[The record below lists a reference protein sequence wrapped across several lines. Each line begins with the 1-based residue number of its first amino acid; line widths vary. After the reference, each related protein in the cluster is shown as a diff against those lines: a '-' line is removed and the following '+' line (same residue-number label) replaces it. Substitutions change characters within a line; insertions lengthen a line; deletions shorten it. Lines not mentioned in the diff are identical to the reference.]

1 MRRIRLQGYLM
12 LVGMTVV
19 VSAVVPSVSA
29 LAQSAD
35 TQSLVNRLERLERD
49 VQALGR
55 QVYRGET
62 PPSSAPAGA
71 RPTPDG
77 GENSSAYAARIAE
90 RVSQLEAELRQV
102 TGNVE
107 DMNFKV
113 ETIGKRLDKLVSDI
127 DFRLSALERRQP
139 GVPQQPGG
147 MAQPMAQ
154 GAVPAGTPS
163 VSGVPRTASV
173 SEVGPQTG
181 GPVTGTGSG
190 SLGTISG
197 SQLEQFRQ
205 GQENQPPTEAPA
217 AQPGKQALAPAAVP
231 QDAKAL
237 PAGTPNEQ
245 YQYAL
250 SLLRSAEYDKAES
263 AFQEFVDSHP
273 DEALTPNARYWLGE
287 TYYVRGDFVRAAD
300 VFLAGY
306 RQNPKS
312 PKAPDSLL
320 KLGMSLNALD
330 KKKEACATFGK
341 LSADFPDA
349 PASVQR
355 VLQREKERA
364 ECK

>member
-1 MRRIRLQGYLM
+1 MRRVRLQKCLI
-12 LVGMTVV
+12 LVGVAVVGV
-19 VSAVVPSVSA
+19 VSGVPA
-29 LAQSAD
+29 FAQSAD
-35 TQSLVNRLERLERD
+35 MQSLVDRLDRLERD
-49 VQALGR
+49 VQALDR

-62 PPSSAPAGA
+62 PPASALKPAA
-71 RPTPDG
+71 PDA
-77 GENSSAYAARIAE
+77 GENGSAYAARVAE
-90 RVSQLEAELRQV
+90 RVSQLETELRQV

-107 DMNFKV
+107 DMNYKV

-127 DFRLSALERRQP
+127 DYRLSALEHRQP
-139 GVPQQPGG
+139 GASSQSEGG
-147 MAQPMAQ
+147 SPSMTQ
-154 GAVPAGTPS
+154 GAAPAGPPPI
-163 VSGVPRTASV
+163 SGVPRTASV

-181 GPVTGTGSG
+181 GPVTGTGS
-190 SLGTISG
+190 LGTITG
-197 SQLEQFRQ
+197 SQLDKFRQ
-205 GQENQPPTEAPA
+205 GKGEKPSSEAPA
-217 AQPGKQALAPAAVP
+217 P
-231 QDAKAL
+231 AKAQQQASVPATPQSTKVL
-237 PAGTPNEQ
+237 PAGTPKEQ
-245 YQYAL
+245 YQFAL

-273 DEALTPNARYWLGE
+273 DDTLTPNARYWLGE
-287 TYYVRGDFVRAAD
+287 TYYVRGDYVRAAD

-341 LSADFPDA
+341 LSEDFPDA

-364 ECK
+364 GCK